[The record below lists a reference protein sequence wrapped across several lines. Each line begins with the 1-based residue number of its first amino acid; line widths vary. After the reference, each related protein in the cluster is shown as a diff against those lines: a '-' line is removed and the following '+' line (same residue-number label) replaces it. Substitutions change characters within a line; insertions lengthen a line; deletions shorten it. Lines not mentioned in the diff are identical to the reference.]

1 MAPQEQKRLK
11 YICLVANDDGD
22 ADNGE
27 GDDDYGD
34 DDNGDD
40 DDDGDDNA
48 GRTSRSGN
56 IKCPAASRWSLQRLA
71 SPGLS

>member
-1 MAPQEQKRLK
+1 MVGSVVAPQEQKGLK
-11 YICLVANDDGD
+11 YVCPFANNDDDSYNGD
-22 ADNGE
+22 
-27 GDDDYGD
+27 GDDDYG
-34 DDNGDD
+34 D

-56 IKCPAASRWSLQRLA
+56 IKCPAASRWSLQRLL

>member
-22 ADNGE
+22 ADNGD

-34 DDNGDD
+34 DDDD
-40 DDDGDDNA
+40 Y
-48 GRTSRSGN
+48 T
-56 IKCPAASRWSLQRLA
+56 
-71 SPGLS
+71 

>member
-1 MAPQEQKRLK
+1 MAPLEQKRLK
-11 YICLVANDDGD
+11 YISLVANNDGD
-22 ADNGE
+22 ADNGD
-27 GDDDYGD
+27 GDDEYG
-34 DDNGDD
+34 N

-56 IKCPAASRWSLQRLA
+56 IKCPAASRWSLQRLP